1 MIKHYNYK
9 KKADPKISLRIVK
22 PKIVKDAEQ
31 LTGMVQGMDASDLEE
46 RFARALDKKGLD
58 YYFRVAMGGR
68 GDPGWKELDFLVI
81 SNGYHPVEIEDI
93 TFIHRGK
100 SSDDELKDAMTMDFL
115 KEYNPYPVV
124 HVTNERLG
132 DDDSADLV
140 VREMFL

>member
-1 MIKHYNYK
+1 
-9 KKADPKISLRIVK
+9 L
-22 PKIVKDAEQ
+22 
-31 LTGMVQGMDASDLEE
+31 
-46 RFARALDKKGLD
+46 
-58 YYFRVAMGGR
+58 
-68 GDPGWKELDFLVI
+68 KELDFLVI